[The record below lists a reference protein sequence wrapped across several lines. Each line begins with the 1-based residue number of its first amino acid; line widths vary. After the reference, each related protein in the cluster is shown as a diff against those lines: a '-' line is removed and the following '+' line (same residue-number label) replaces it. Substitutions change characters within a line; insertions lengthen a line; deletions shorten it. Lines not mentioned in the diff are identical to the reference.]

1 MFSAPKPPE
10 TQALSRYIFTGYTP
24 DVYRPSVRLD
34 ILSEAVGFGGV
45 SLPYIYRPSS
55 IRSFKIVK
63 RAGVWMVIGGGAVH
77 LADAIT
83 QSEKSHLQQVP
94 HPHVV
99 EPPVMGEP
107 PSTSD
112 YPADGKRN

>member
-1 MFSAPKPPE
+1 
-10 TQALSRYIFTGYTP
+10 
-24 DVYRPSVRLD
+24 
-34 ILSEAVGFGGV
+34 
-45 SLPYIYRPSS
+45 
-55 IRSFKIVK
+55 
-63 RAGVWMVIGGGAVH
+63 MVIGGGAVH